1 MSAIMVTHEWP
12 DGTSIEIA
20 VEVDDDYPDSL
31 SEAEARC
38 MSIYRGIVLDTEPD
52 HA

>member
-20 VEVDDDYPDSL
+20 VEVEESFPDAL
-31 SEAEARC
+31 AEAEARC
-38 MSIYRGIVLDTEPD
+38 MSIYRGIVLDTEE
-52 HA
+52 A